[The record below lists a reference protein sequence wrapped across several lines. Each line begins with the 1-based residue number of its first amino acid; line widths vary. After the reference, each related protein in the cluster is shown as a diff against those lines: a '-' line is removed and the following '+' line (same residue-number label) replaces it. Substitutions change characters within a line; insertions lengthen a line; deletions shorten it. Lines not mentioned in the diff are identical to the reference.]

1 VSDPGSTATRLRI
14 TRQGVSVCVA
24 GVAALVVGRVFGIV
38 ELYVIGAAC
47 FAAVAV
53 AVAAVWTRRPRIE
66 ASRWIH
72 PSLLVAGDTGRVDIA
87 IEHTGR
93 VSSAPFVLEE
103 AVQRTNTEDHVA
115 RLPMSALRAG
125 SSSTSGYRVPTAARG
140 VIQLGPLRAVTTDVL
155 GLARSSKP
163 VVGIDEIVV
172 APRTEVLDMPELGR
186 GAVGEALLASS
197 RRLGPGDFHGLREY
211 ATGDEPRSI
220 HWRASARTDELMVRE
235 HTVEGLHQCTVV
247 FDPSL
252 EAHGGTA
259 NFERGVTAAAS
270 LVHSAARAGLNTR
283 FITGGGI
290 DLRGPEV
297 VANTLRVLAR
307 IEAGGPTALPPM
319 DADMVDGLVLLVVI
333 TGTRH
338 ASAWQLA
345 QAISNP
351 TITRLIVTTNDAAP
365 TRLAVA
371 ARSED
376 EFVGAWQAVVGRSTA
391 VKPHQESAVPAE
403 PAAEPTPEP
412 AAEPVAR

>member
-1 VSDPGSTATRLRI
+1 MSDFGSAAARLSI
-14 TRQGVSVCVA
+14 TRQGVNVCIA

-47 FAAVAV
+47 FAAVVV
-53 AVAAVWTRRPRIE
+53 AAIAVWTRRPRIE

-87 IEHTGR
+87 VEHAGR
-93 VSSAPFVLEE
+93 IRSAPFVLEE
-103 AVQRTNTEDHVA
+103 AVRRTNTEDHVA

-125 SSSTSGYRVPTAARG
+125 SSSTSGYRVPTAIRG

-220 HWRASARTDELMVRE
+220 HWKASARTDDLMVRE

-247 FDPSL
+247 FDPSP

-259 NFERGVTAAAS
+259 NFERGITAAAS
-270 LVHSAARAGLNTR
+270 LVHSAARSGLNTR
-283 FITGGGI
+283 FITGGGV

-307 IEAGGPTALPPM
+307 IESSGPTALPQM
-319 DADMVDGLVLLVVI
+319 DADMVDGLVLLVVV

-338 ASAWQLA
+338 TPAWRLA

-351 TITRLIVTTNDAAP
+351 TITQLIVTTNDAAS
-365 TRLAVA
+365 TRLAVP
-371 ARSED
+371 ARSAV
-376 EFVGAWQAVVGRSTA
+376 EFVAAWQAVVGRA
-391 VKPHQESAVPAE
+391 VGAKPNHESAAPAE
-403 PAAEPTPEP
+403 PMS
-412 AAEPVAR
+412 R